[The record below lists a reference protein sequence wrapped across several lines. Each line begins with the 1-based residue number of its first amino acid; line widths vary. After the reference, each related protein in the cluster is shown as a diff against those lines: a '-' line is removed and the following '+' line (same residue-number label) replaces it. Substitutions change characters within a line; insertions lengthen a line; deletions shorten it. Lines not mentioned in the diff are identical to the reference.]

1 MAQQAADHCTN
12 PSEEVIRVGHLTVH
26 FLVPGENS
34 SGTAA
39 VFEIVVPAGQRL
51 IAPAH
56 SHDHYEETIYGIE
69 DVDRGRQ
76 ADRPGTGAGALH
88 SAVLRSPVRQQRYRR
103 REGTDR
109 RYTRGDRPAVLP
121 RVCRSDQRGGRWSAG
136 PGKDGGDYAP
146 PRVDSGSASAS
157 DLGRRPVKASDH
169 RRFRRR

>member
-56 SHDHYEETIYGIE
+56 SHDHYEETVYGIE
-69 DVDRGRQ
+69 GVLTWDRGRRS
-76 ADRPGTGAGALH
+76 AFGGAPFTG
-88 SAVLRSPVRQQRYRR
+88 STTTVPK
-103 REGTDR
+103 T
-109 RYTRGDRPAVLP
+109 
-121 RVCRSDQRGGRWSAG
+121 
-136 PGKDGGDYAP
+136 
-146 PRVDSGSASAS
+146 
-157 DLGRRPVKASDH
+157 
-169 RRFRRR
+169 